1 MKGFREFLLRGNLVD
16 LAVAVVVGAAF
27 GTVVQALVKD
37 LIYELDVNTLH
48 RNEDPASL
56 TLNQLGRVRVRTTV
70 PLLYDDY
77 RRNRST
83 GSFIL
88 VVEASHETLAA
99 GMILTASG

>member
-1 MKGFREFLLRGNLVD
+1 M
-16 LAVAVVVGAAF
+16 
-27 GTVVQALVKD
+27 
-37 LIYELDVNTLH
+37 H

-88 VVEASHETLAA
+88 VDEASHETLAA